1 MRCNFFLLVEGN
13 CEMHG
18 TLFLDIISSVTAT
31 TISSSKTY
39 IPSMSRNKTSF
50 FFWKTSG
57 AELIPKGMRF
67 NLYRP
72 NRLLNVQSCEFSSS
86 RRTCQMTNFVFTSFS
101 CFSLSSA
108 ALKRL
113 VAFSRV
119 RSDDS
124 RSSRSLRQASLTPNT
139 IRSWITLSC
148 WSSNSHGLARVLNSG
163 INWSI
168 DSPCCCLHSQD
179 LFTLNTMFFL
189 GFNNP

>member
-1 MRCNFFLLVEGN
+1 MIRKKLGEVIDHSREALQLLLAWRGKLWN
-13 CEMHG
+13 G

-72 NRLLNVQSCEFSSS
+72 NRLLNVQSYELSSS
-86 RRTCQMTNFVFTSFS
+86 NRTCQMTNVCTSFS

-108 ALKRL
+108 ALQIL

-139 IRSWITLSC
+139 IRSRITLSF
-148 WSSNSHGLARVLNSG
+148 WSSNSHIS
-163 INWSI
+163 
-168 DSPCCCLHSQD
+168 
-179 LFTLNTMFFL
+179 
-189 GFNNP
+189 